1 MKRRIK
7 KKKKKNRL
15 DAGQEET
22 YAPNYLKSIAP
33 LLIGLLT
40 ALAGDTALYFRWY
53 AAALLLFVAF
63 LITIVWI
70 IRAQI
75 RRERA
80 DYHLSR
86 RISKALGEVES
97 FENRIEKRVSTLETN
112 IDLKA
117 DRPARSNIRPG
128 SVQSDAFKSMMNERS

>member
-1 MKRRIK
+1 MNEN
-7 KKKKKNRL
+7 KNRL

-63 LITIVWI
+63 LITIIWI

-86 RISKALGEVES
+86 RISRALGEVES

>member
-1 MKRRIK
+1 MNEN
-7 KKKKKNRL
+7 KNRL
-15 DAGQEET
+15 DAGQEEA

-63 LITIVWI
+63 LITIIWI

-86 RISKALGEVES
+86 RISRALGTVES
-97 FENRIEKRVSTLETN
+97 FEKRVSTLETNIDIETN

>member
-1 MKRRIK
+1 MGE
-7 KKKKKNRL
+7 
-15 DAGQEET
+15 DTPYEGG
-22 YAPNYLKSIAP
+22 YP
-33 LLIGLLT
+33 LQNGSQ
-40 ALAGDTALYFRWY
+40 LAGDTALYFRWY

>member
-1 MKRRIK
+1 MNEN
-7 KKKKKNRL
+7 KNRL
-15 DAGQEET
+15 DAGQEES
-22 YAPNYLKSIAP
+22 YEPNYFKSIAP

-86 RISKALGEVES
+86 RISRALGTVES
-97 FENRIEKRVSTLETN
+97 FEKRVSTLETN

-128 SVQSDAFKSMMNERS
+128 SVQSDVFKSMMNERERS

>member
-1 MKRRIK
+1 MNEN
-7 KKKKKNRL
+7 KNRL

-63 LITIVWI
+63 LITLVWI

-128 SVQSDAFKSMMNERS
+128 SVQSDAFKSMMNERG

>member
-1 MKRRIK
+1 MNEN
-7 KKKKKNRL
+7 KNRL

-86 RISKALGEVES
+86 RISRALGEVES

>member
-1 MKRRIK
+1 MNEN
-7 KKKKKNRL
+7 KNRL

-22 YAPNYLKSIAP
+22 YEPNYLKSIAP

-97 FENRIEKRVSTLETN
+97 FEQRVSTLETN

-128 SVQSDAFKSMMNERS
+128 SVQSDVFKSMMNERERS

>member
-1 MKRRIK
+1 MNEN
-7 KKKKKNRL
+7 KNRL
-15 DAGQEET
+15 DAGQEEA

>member
-1 MKRRIK
+1 MNEN
-7 KKKKKNRL
+7 KNRL
-15 DAGQEET
+15 DAGQEEV
-22 YAPNYLKSIAP
+22 YEPNYLKSIAP

-97 FENRIEKRVSTLETN
+97 FDNRIEKRVSTLETN
-112 IDLKA
+112 IDL
-117 DRPARSNIRPG
+117 
-128 SVQSDAFKSMMNERS
+128 

>member
-1 MKRRIK
+1 MNEN
-7 KKKKKNRL
+7 KNRL
-15 DAGQEET
+15 DAGQEES

-33 LLIGLLT
+33 MLIGLLT

-63 LITIVWI
+63 LITIVRI

-86 RISKALGEVES
+86 RISRALGEVES
-97 FENRIEKRVSTLETN
+97 FENRVSTLETN

-128 SVQSDAFKSMMNERS
+128 SVQSDVFKSMMNESERS